1 MLQKFNKLAI
11 YLTSAITITS
21 AYSSEYIV
29 TNANETNKEQI
40 YDIVSKFR
48 FPSILSKFTQEEFRT
63 KYQDQGYD
71 LINTFRTKDAVVFLQ
86 KVHEF
91 TMRSGNGSLNKVSVK
106 LPSETPITSLDFAV
120 VCWF

>member
-1 MLQKFNKLAI
+1 MLEKFSKLTLCVTSTIA
-11 YLTSAITITS
+11 LTSV
-21 AYSSEYIV
+21 YSNEYIID
-29 TNANETNKEQI
+29 NYSNENKEQL
-40 YDIVSKFR
+40 YSIVSKFR